1 MANERARREFEN
13 EKEDERMRS
22 ERLHGLQVEQMK
34 LQTDR
39 SVQQACQQLPIS
51 VELEQMSM

>member
-1 MANERARREFEN
+1 
-13 EKEDERMRS
+13 MRS